1 MLDLVSSLTFVD
13 RVDPRCSL
21 LLKSSTPTS
30 LDHYHHLVH
39 LHVSLI
45 NNYWLFRS
53 YCPHCHHCGSG
64 GSGSG
69 WIGVRSIIRIDHR
82 LQFESQLWIKQPFI
96 RPFTYILSAMQG
108 FVTVYM
114 YNVATKV
121 YCNDAQTLSNFLL
134 SSMFYKYSMI
144 KSSTEFC

>member
-1 MLDLVSSLTFVD
+1 MHRCALTYAQTFPPQETYHSETCHLTICLIWYQFWRSSPVLTPDAHFYLNHPLQH
-13 RVDPRCSL
+13 RW
-21 LLKSSTPTS
+21 TITTTS
-30 LDHYHHLVH
+30 RFY

-96 RPFTYILSAMQG
+96 HPFTYN
-108 FVTVYM
+108 TVSNARLCYSVH
-114 YNVATKV
+114 VASYK
-121 YCNDAQTLSNFLL
+121 SLL
-134 SSMFYKYSMI
+134 
-144 KSSTEFC
+144 

>member
-1 MLDLVSSLTFVD
+1 MFDLVSILTFVNG
-13 RVDPRCSL
+13 VDPRCSL

-30 LDHYHHLVH
+30 LDHYHHLEDLSTCISH
-39 LHVSLI
+39 
-45 NNYWLFRS
+45 NYWLFRS

-96 RPFTYILSAMQG
+96 HPFTYN
-108 FVTVYM
+108 TVSNARLCYSVH
-114 YNVATKV
+114 VATKV
-121 YCNDAQTLSNFLL
+121 YCNDAQTLTNFLL
-134 SSMFYKYSMI
+134 SSMFYK
-144 KSSTEFC
+144 SSTQ